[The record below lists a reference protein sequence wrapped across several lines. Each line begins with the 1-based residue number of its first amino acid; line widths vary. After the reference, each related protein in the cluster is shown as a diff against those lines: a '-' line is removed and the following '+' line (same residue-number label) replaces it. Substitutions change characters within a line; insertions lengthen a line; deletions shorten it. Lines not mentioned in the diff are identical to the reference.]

1 MLLVTSL
8 VGLLMLYVLPNRQEA
23 ALEKSMRDELSSLAV
38 AYSLSVRSAL
48 EQENLSALSDL
59 NEQIKTDARAPIIA
73 VLSDEADQRR
83 IFAAFP
89 SSEEL
94 ASVAEIYSPR
104 FLSAEQNFTSDIF
117 DGTVVV
123 MFERGVL
130 KARLWSL
137 NQPLYFI

>member
-1 MLLVTSL
+1 MNKSVLYQVAALMLLVTSL

-104 FLSAEQNFTSDIF
+104 FLSAE
-117 DGTVVV
+117 
-123 MFERGVL
+123 
-130 KARLWSL
+130 
-137 NQPLYFI
+137 